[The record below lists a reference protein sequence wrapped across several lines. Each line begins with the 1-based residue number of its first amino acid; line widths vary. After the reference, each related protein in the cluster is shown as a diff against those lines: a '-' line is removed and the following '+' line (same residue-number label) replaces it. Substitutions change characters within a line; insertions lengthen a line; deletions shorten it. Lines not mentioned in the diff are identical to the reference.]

1 MQTMIKKCPKCG
13 TVKDTVIDT
22 YGDNL
27 YGTIYAYYTCLRCG
41 CEFHIIHEA
50 ISEPTVDEEEDE

>member
-27 YGTIYAYYTCLRCG
+27 YGTIQAYYVCLRCG
-41 CEFHIIHEA
+41 CNFHITHEA
-50 ISEPTVDEEEDE
+50 TSGPIIEDEDE